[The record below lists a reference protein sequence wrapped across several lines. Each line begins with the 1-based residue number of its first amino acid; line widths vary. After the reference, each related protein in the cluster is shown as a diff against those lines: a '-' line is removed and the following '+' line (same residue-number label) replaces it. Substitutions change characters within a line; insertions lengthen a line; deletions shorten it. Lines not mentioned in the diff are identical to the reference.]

1 MTQTQKSE
9 PMVAMPSW
17 AALAELPTAHQIE
30 KRSAK
35 MSSEG
40 LPGHKHGPPQPRFA
54 QALSTP
60 DSSDVP
66 ARIVMSIL
74 SAGLLE

>member
-1 MTQTQKSE
+1 
-9 PMVAMPSW
+9 
-17 AALAELPTAHQIE
+17 
-30 KRSAK
+30 